1 MKTPSLILFAALLCA
16 SLSGGSPAN
25 MAQGDQLEV
34 ALQAAMKKESVDG
47 DLKGAIEAYKKIAQ
61 SRNRAVTAKA
71 LVRMGQCYEKLG
83 DAESRKA
90 YERVLREHPGDPA
103 GASALYGLGR
113 LQADPA
119 GGLRNYRAAQRAFS
133 RLLADYPES
142 RWEAEARTWQAVL
155 GDLLA
160 REAEA
165 ARLKEEAARLKEE
178 AVRLRTQIER
188 LRRTDLDLER
198 RR

>member
-1 MKTPSLILFAALLCA
+1 MRHHARRPRWVAPLL
-16 SLSGGSPAN
+16 L
-25 MAQGDQLEV
+25 L
-34 ALQAAMKKESVDG
+34 
-47 DLKGAIEAYKKIAQ
+47 
-61 SRNRAVTAKA
+61 AVTACSTARPSPWGSMEPRDPAGSRAAVQLIAHADDLARRGQTRAA
-71 LVRMGQCYEKLG
+71 L
-83 DAESRKA
+83 AA

-178 AVRLRTQIER
+178 AVRLRTQIEQ

>member
-1 MKTPSLILFAALLCA
+1 MRHPARRLRWVAPLLLLAATACSTAPSSPWGSTEPRDPGGLRAAGQLIAHADDLARR
-16 SLSGGSPAN
+16 G
-25 MAQGDQLEV
+25 QTRV
-34 ALQAAMKKESVDG
+34 ALA
-47 DLKGAIEAYKKIAQ
+47 
-61 SRNRAVTAKA
+61 
-71 LVRMGQCYEKLG
+71 
-83 DAESRKA
+83 A

-103 GASALYGLGR
+103 GASALFGLGR

-119 GGLRNYRAAQRAFS
+119 GGLRNYRAAQRTFS

-165 ARLKEEAARLKEE
+165 ARLKEEA
-178 AVRLRTQIER
+178 VRLRTQIEQ

>member
-1 MKTPSLILFAALLCA
+1 MRHPARRLRWVAPLLLLAATACSTAPSSPWGSTEPRDPGGLRAAGQLIAHADDLARRGQARAALA
-16 SLSGGSPAN
+16 
-25 MAQGDQLEV
+25 
-34 ALQAAMKKESVDG
+34 
-47 DLKGAIEAYKKIAQ
+47 
-61 SRNRAVTAKA
+61 
-71 LVRMGQCYEKLG
+71 
-83 DAESRKA
+83 A
-90 YERVLREHPGDPA
+90 YERVLREHPADPA
-103 GASALYGLGR
+103 GAAALYGLGR

-119 GGLRNYRAAQRAFS
+119 AGLRNYRAAQRTFS

-165 ARLKEEAARLKEE
+165 ARLKEEA
-178 AVRLRTQIER
+178 VRLRTQIEQ

>member
-1 MKTPSLILFAALLCA
+1 MRHPARRLRWVAPLLLLAATACSTAPSSPWGSTEPRDPGGLRAAGQLIAHADDLARSGQTRAALA
-16 SLSGGSPAN
+16 
-25 MAQGDQLEV
+25 
-34 ALQAAMKKESVDG
+34 
-47 DLKGAIEAYKKIAQ
+47 
-61 SRNRAVTAKA
+61 
-71 LVRMGQCYEKLG
+71 
-83 DAESRKA
+83 A

-119 GGLRNYRAAQRAFS
+119 GGLRNYRAAQRTFS

-165 ARLKEEAARLKEE
+165 ARLKEEA
-178 AVRLRTQIER
+178 VRLRTQIEQ

>member
-1 MKTPSLILFAALLCA
+1 MRHPARRLRWVAPLLLLAASACSTAPPPPWGSTEPRDPGGLRAAGQLIAHADDLARRGQTRAALA
-16 SLSGGSPAN
+16 
-25 MAQGDQLEV
+25 
-34 ALQAAMKKESVDG
+34 
-47 DLKGAIEAYKKIAQ
+47 
-61 SRNRAVTAKA
+61 
-71 LVRMGQCYEKLG
+71 
-83 DAESRKA
+83 A

-119 GGLRNYRAAQRAFS
+119 GGLRNYRAAQRTFS

-142 RWEAEARTWQAVL
+142 RWEAEGRTWQAVL

-165 ARLKEEAARLKEE
+165 ARLKEEA
-178 AVRLRTQIER
+178 VRLRTQIEQ

>member
-1 MKTPSLILFAALLCA
+1 MRHPARRLRWVAPLLLLAATACSTAPSSPWGSTEPRDPGGLRAAGQLIAHADDLARRGQARAALA
-16 SLSGGSPAN
+16 
-25 MAQGDQLEV
+25 
-34 ALQAAMKKESVDG
+34 
-47 DLKGAIEAYKKIAQ
+47 
-61 SRNRAVTAKA
+61 
-71 LVRMGQCYEKLG
+71 
-83 DAESRKA
+83 A

-103 GASALYGLGR
+103 GAAALYGLGR
-113 LQADPA
+113 LHADPA
-119 GGLRNYRAAQRAFS
+119 GGLRNYRAAQRTFS

-165 ARLKEEAARLKEE
+165 ARLKEEA
-178 AVRLRTQIER
+178 VRLRTQIEQ

>member
-1 MKTPSLILFAALLCA
+1 LRHHARRLRWVAPLL
-16 SLSGGSPAN
+16 L
-25 MAQGDQLEV
+25 L
-34 ALQAAMKKESVDG
+34 
-47 DLKGAIEAYKKIAQ
+47 
-61 SRNRAVTAKA
+61 AVTACSTARPSPWGSTEPRDPGGSRPAVQLIAHADDLARRGQTRAA
-71 LVRMGQCYEKLG
+71 L
-83 DAESRKA
+83 AA

-103 GASALYGLGR
+103 GASALYSLGR

-160 REAEA
+160 REAEV
-165 ARLKEEAARLKEE
+165 ARLKEE
-178 AVRLRTQIER
+178 AVRLRTQIEQ

>member
-1 MKTPSLILFAALLCA
+1 MRHPARRLRWVAPLLLLAATACSTAPSSPWVSTEPRDPGGLRAAGQLIAHADDLARRGQTRAALA
-16 SLSGGSPAN
+16 
-25 MAQGDQLEV
+25 
-34 ALQAAMKKESVDG
+34 
-47 DLKGAIEAYKKIAQ
+47 
-61 SRNRAVTAKA
+61 
-71 LVRMGQCYEKLG
+71 
-83 DAESRKA
+83 A
-90 YERVLREHPGDPA
+90 YERALREHPGDPA
-103 GASALYGLGR
+103 GASALHGLGR

-119 GGLRNYRAAQRAFS
+119 GGLRNYRAAQRTFS

-165 ARLKEEAARLKEE
+165 TRLKEE
-178 AVRLRTQIER
+178 AVRLRTQIEQ

>member
-1 MKTPSLILFAALLCA
+1 MSRGMRHYARRLPWVAPFLLFAATACSTA
-16 SLSGGSPAN
+16 QPSPWGSTEPRDPGGSRA
-25 MAQGDQLEV
+25 AAELIAHADDLARRGQARA
-34 ALQAAMKKESVDG
+34 ALA
-47 DLKGAIEAYKKIAQ
+47 
-61 SRNRAVTAKA
+61 
-71 LVRMGQCYEKLG
+71 
-83 DAESRKA
+83 A
-90 YERVLREHPGDPA
+90 YERVLREHPGNPA

-142 RWEAEARTWQAVL
+142 SWEADARTWQAVL
-155 GDLLA
+155 GDLLV

-165 ARLKEEAARLKEE
+165 ARLREE
-178 AVRLRTQIER
+178 AVRLKTQIEQ

>member
-1 MKTPSLILFAALLCA
+1 MRHPARRLRWVAPLLLLAATACSTAPPSPGGSTEPRDPGGLRAAGQLIAHADDLARRGQTQAALA
-16 SLSGGSPAN
+16 
-25 MAQGDQLEV
+25 
-34 ALQAAMKKESVDG
+34 
-47 DLKGAIEAYKKIAQ
+47 
-61 SRNRAVTAKA
+61 
-71 LVRMGQCYEKLG
+71 
-83 DAESRKA
+83 A

-119 GGLRNYRAAQRAFS
+119 GGLRNYRAAQRTFS

-165 ARLKEEAARLKEE
+165 ARLKEEA
-178 AVRLRTQIER
+178 VRLRTQIEQ

>member
-1 MKTPSLILFAALLCA
+1 MRHHARRLRLVAPLL
-16 SLSGGSPAN
+16 L
-25 MAQGDQLEV
+25 L
-34 ALQAAMKKESVDG
+34 
-47 DLKGAIEAYKKIAQ
+47 
-61 SRNRAVTAKA
+61 AVTACSTARPSPWGSMEPRDPGGSRPAVQLIAHADDLARRGQTRAA
-71 LVRMGQCYEKLG
+71 L
-83 DAESRKA
+83 AA

-178 AVRLRTQIER
+178 AVRLRTQIEQ

>member
-1 MKTPSLILFAALLCA
+1 MRHPARRLRWVAPLLLLAATACSTAPSSPWGSTEPRDPGGLRAAGQLIAHADDLARRGQARAALA
-16 SLSGGSPAN
+16 
-25 MAQGDQLEV
+25 
-34 ALQAAMKKESVDG
+34 
-47 DLKGAIEAYKKIAQ
+47 
-61 SRNRAVTAKA
+61 
-71 LVRMGQCYEKLG
+71 
-83 DAESRKA
+83 A

-103 GASALYGLGR
+103 GAAALFGLGR

-119 GGLRNYRAAQRAFS
+119 GGLRNYRAAQRTFS

-165 ARLKEEAARLKEE
+165 ARLKEEA
-178 AVRLRTQIER
+178 VRLRTQIEQ

>member
-1 MKTPSLILFAALLCA
+1 MRHPARRLRWVAPLLLLAATACSTAPSSPWGSTEPRDPGGLRAAGQLIADADDLARRGQARAALA
-16 SLSGGSPAN
+16 
-25 MAQGDQLEV
+25 
-34 ALQAAMKKESVDG
+34 
-47 DLKGAIEAYKKIAQ
+47 
-61 SRNRAVTAKA
+61 
-71 LVRMGQCYEKLG
+71 
-83 DAESRKA
+83 A

-103 GASALYGLGR
+103 GAAALYGLGR

-119 GGLRNYRAAQRAFS
+119 GGLRNYRAAQRTFS

-142 RWEAEARTWQAVL
+142 PWEAEARTWQAVL

-165 ARLKEEAARLKEE
+165 ARLKEEA
-178 AVRLRTQIER
+178 VRLRTQIEQ

>member
-1 MKTPSLILFAALLCA
+1 MSRRVRHRARGLRWVAPLLLLAATACSTGRPSPSPWGSAEPRDPGSSRAGAQLIAHADDLARRGQARAAL
-16 SLSGGSPAN
+16 
-25 MAQGDQLEV
+25 V
-34 ALQAAMKKESVDG
+34 
-47 DLKGAIEAYKKIAQ
+47 
-61 SRNRAVTAKA
+61 
-71 LVRMGQCYEKLG
+71 
-83 DAESRKA
+83 A

-155 GDLLA
+155 GDLFA
-160 REAEA
+160 RDA
-165 ARLKEEAARLKEE
+165 EAARLKEE
-178 AVRLRTQIER
+178 AVRLRTQIEQ

>member
-1 MKTPSLILFAALLCA
+1 LRAAGQLIADADDLARRGQTRAALA
-16 SLSGGSPAN
+16 
-25 MAQGDQLEV
+25 
-34 ALQAAMKKESVDG
+34 
-47 DLKGAIEAYKKIAQ
+47 
-61 SRNRAVTAKA
+61 
-71 LVRMGQCYEKLG
+71 
-83 DAESRKA
+83 A

-103 GASALYGLGR
+103 GAAALFGLGR

-119 GGLRNYRAAQRAFS
+119 GGLRNYRAAQRTFS

-165 ARLKEEAARLKEE
+165 ARLKEEA
-178 AVRLRTQIER
+178 VRLRTQIEQ